1 MIKIISL
8 LAAFAPL
15 ALAQLPAPNDAGV
28 SMGHLHLN
36 SSDLEQSKRFW
47 ADQLG
52 GSLVKFGRFDVVKF
66 PGTLVFLTKAEPAG
80 GTEGSSV
87 NHVGFLVRDLPTALA
102 KWKANSVKVVQVIS
116 PVQLFLMSPEGVK
129 VEIYED
135 KTIPAP
141 VVNHHIHFWTSSVE
155 DTKAWYVKTFG
166 AKPGRRGKF
175 EAADVPGVN
184 LSFTKAETP
193 VVGTKGRALDHIGF
207 EVKNLEAFCKKLE
220 ASGVKFDKPYQ
231 NYPQLGLGVAF
242 FTDPWGVYVELTE
255 GLSKL

>member
-1 MIKIISL
+1 MRL
-8 LAAFAPL
+8 LPLLLILAPL
-15 ALAQLPAPNDAGV
+15 ALAQLPPPNEAGV

-36 SSDLEQSKRFW
+36 VKDVDASKKFW

-52 GSLVKFGRFDVVKF
+52 GVPVKLGPLEVIKF
-66 PGTLVFLTKAEPAG
+66 PGTLVFLKKADPTG

-87 NHVGFLVRDLPTALA
+87 NHVGFLVRDLTASLA
-102 KWKANSVKVVQVIS
+102 KWKAGGVNVLQVIS
-116 PVQLFLMSPEGVK
+116 PVQLFLMSPDGVK

-135 KTIPAP
+135 KTISAP
-141 VVNHHIHFWTSSVE
+141 VVNHHIHIWDSSVE

-184 LSFTKAETP
+184 LSFTKSETP

-207 EVKNLEAFCKKLE
+207 EVTNLEAFCKKLE
-220 ASGVKFDKPYQ
+220 ASGIKFDVPYRKV
-231 NYPQLGLGVAF
+231 PQLGLSVAF
-242 FTDPWGVYVELTE
+242 FTDPWGTYIELTE
-255 GLSKL
+255 GLSRL